1 MFHTIVGIDYS
12 MNSPCICMFDTRRTF
27 CFENCQFYFLTDVK
41 KYANTFL
48 NNIHGEPFCDYN
60 CDTERFDTISSWA
73 LNLCIGAA
81 EVSLEGYAYN
91 STGRIFNLAENVGI
105 LKHKLYKNAIP
116 LSVIE
121 PSRVKKIATGKGNAD
136 KQMMFDCFEAETRV
150 DLKSVLS
157 QKTLSN
163 PVTDII
169 DSFYIAKILAATK
182 LNQES

>member
-1 MFHTIVGIDYS
+1 
-12 MNSPCICMFDTRRTF
+12 
-27 CFENCQFYFLTDVK
+27 
-41 KYANTFL
+41 
-48 NNIHGEPFCDYN
+48 
-60 CDTERFDTISSWA
+60 
-73 LNLCIGAA
+73 
-81 EVSLEGYAYN
+81 
-91 STGRIFNLAENVGI
+91 
-105 LKHKLYKNAIP
+105 
-116 LSVIE
+116 
-121 PSRVKKIATGKGNAD
+121 VKKIATGKGNAD